1 MMVMPI
7 AAFSVTYR
15 FLSLSWASSQG
26 FRSECER
33 AFHLFAMSRAMFLSC
48 VVLSWMF
55 VACEKECENLKQFSH
70 AFFSIAFFSRSVA
83 ALRNSPSLT
92 SIGSLLST
100 KLFCRI
106 TVSLISAA

>member
-70 AFFSIAFFSRSVA
+70 AFFPSLSSA
-83 ALRNSPSLT
+83 ALSQLFETVRHSPP
-92 SIGSLLST
+92 
-100 KLFCRI
+100 
-106 TVSLISAA
+106 